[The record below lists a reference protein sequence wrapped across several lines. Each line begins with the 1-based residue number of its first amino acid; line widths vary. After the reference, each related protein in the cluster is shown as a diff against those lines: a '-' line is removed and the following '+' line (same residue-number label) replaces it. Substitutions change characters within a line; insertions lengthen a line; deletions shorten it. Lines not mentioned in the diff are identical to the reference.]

1 MKSKLSDAIL
11 CAVSKHYRQWAR
23 AEKHF
28 PGIGKDVPLYSKLV
42 LGPSSPLFED
52 YMERTK

>member
-1 MKSKLSDAIL
+1 MKSKLGDAVL
-11 CAVSKHYRQWAR
+11 CAVSKYYRQWAQ

-42 LGPSSPLFED
+42 LGPCSPLFED